1 MARPKDADK
10 RQLILAEAKKMFAE
24 RGYERSS
31 MGALAARIG
40 IPVGSLYTYFPS
52 TEALLG
58 VSVEEGWSEFAS

>member
-31 MGALAARIG
+31 MGALAAR
-40 IPVGSLYTYFPS
+40 L
-52 TEALLG
+52 
-58 VSVEEGWSEFAS
+58 